1 MLLGPGSS
9 LPLYCPD
16 DRIPLP
22 DCPIYVCNT
31 PLFVLCFYCYWEE
44 DPTPNSRDISFLL
57 ARPYFVKS

>member
-44 DPTPNSRDISFLL
+44 DPTAVVTPETSHFCWPDPIS
-57 ARPYFVKS
+57 